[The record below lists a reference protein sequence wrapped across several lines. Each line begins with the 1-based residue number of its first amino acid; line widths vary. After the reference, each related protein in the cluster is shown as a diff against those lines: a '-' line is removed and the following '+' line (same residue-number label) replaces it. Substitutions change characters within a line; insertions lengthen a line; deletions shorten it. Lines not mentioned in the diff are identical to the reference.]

1 VDVGG
6 GDLDAADQAAALVGG
21 DVRLV
26 AVHGLAPAVPG
37 PARLAVGADAGGR
50 DQRRVHQRACAHR
63 DALGFA
69 LAGDGLEQHSIKA
82 SADQLAAEGDEGGA
96 LGRGLVGGEAA
107 EPAEAGGRL
116 APGDYLLR
124 WHVRGLDGGAL
135 QGEVP
140 SAVAADRP
148 AR

>member
-1 VDVGG
+1 MQAF
-6 GDLDAADQAAALVGG
+6 AAMAFIGAAASHAAPLPSAPRGPDGREPVRQAQGATSAG
-21 DVRLV
+21 TAMTLAGQSPRTHQVMSGSGVAFALRFDRLV
-26 AVHGLAPAVPG
+26 DHGGSCFVLVTPAGAERTVRP
-37 PARLAVGADAGGR
+37 RLNA
-50 DQRRVHQRACAHR
+50 QPNT
-63 DALGFA
+63 LY
-69 LAGDGLEQHSIKA
+69 A
-82 SADQLAAEGDEGGA
+82 S
-96 LGRGLVGGEAA
+96 V
-107 EPAEAGGRL
+107 GRL